1 MSFARSVT
9 VWIFSEQKRIWWCDW
24 WYWIYDRRSFLLFAS
39 GRSSETLVREPNDRW
54 FPPMWPHNKHW
65 IRSADAGVLLYGY
78 IPGTVSVAVDS
89 NFPQSHPIARPFWSR
104 SRFVAILFIIVYRL
118 ITRLN
123 DLCILCKSDCN
134 LLTFEV
140 WRSVLNDWKLKNLEK
155 MTHYRRKS
163 QHYYFIS
170 SVKQI
175 NHINCSNLLRK
186 RSIYIFRIIINN
198 VFTLFDDFH

>member
-9 VWIFSEQKRIWWCDW
+9 VWIFSEQKHIWWCDW

-65 IRSADAGVLLYGY
+65 IRLADAGVLLYGY

-89 NFPQSHPIARPFWSR
+89 NFPQSSSHCTS
-104 SRFVAILFIIVYRL
+104 LL
-118 ITRLN
+118 IKIS
-123 DLCILCKSDCN
+123 LCCYSIHYCLSINYTTKWLILCKSDCN

-175 NHINCSNLLRK
+175 NHTNCSNLLRK